1 MEKVFI
7 LHLKNVKLVMNCL
20 KNGKKTTDKSSTA
33 QRDYDNHLS
42 LWQVRT

>member
-20 KNGKKTTDKSSTA
+20 KNGKKTTAKVALHRETMIIISVFG
-33 QRDYDNHLS
+33 R
-42 LWQVRT
+42 